1 LRGTRRISEAKPA
14 TGHEVLRA
22 RDIAAPWR
30 EGVNKSMSD
39 QLVDGSNETP
49 NAAAALPEHLRA
61 LLTII
66 RI

>member
-1 LRGTRRISEAKPA
+1 VKPSLA
-14 TGHEVLRA
+14 TGHEVLSA
-22 RDIAAPWR
+22 RDIAAPGR
-30 EGVNKSMSD
+30 EGMNKLMSN

-49 NAAAALPEHLRA
+49 STAAALPEHLRA